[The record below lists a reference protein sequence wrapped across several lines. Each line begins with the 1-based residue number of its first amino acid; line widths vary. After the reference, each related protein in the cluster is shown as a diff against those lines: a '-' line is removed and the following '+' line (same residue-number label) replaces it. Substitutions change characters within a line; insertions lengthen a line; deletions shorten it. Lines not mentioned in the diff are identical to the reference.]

1 MAPQVDPSIIYPN
14 FDEEA
19 RLWEAGY
26 GRIAG
31 LDEAGRGALAGP
43 VVAAAVIAPPGTSLS
58 GVWSKV
64 RDSKLLRPAA
74 RMALVEPIQQAA
86 LAWGVGVVPAV
97 VIDAIGIAQATRQ
110 AMVEA
115 LVALGVRPD
124 FLLIDW
130 VKLPKTGLP
139 QICVP
144 KADLKMASVA
154 AASILAKVTRDTLME
169 GIGAQHPDYGFDAHK
184 GYGSARHLA
193 AISAYGPCPE
203 HRFSFAPL
211 ASHTPLLDAEKQP
224 AP

>member
-1 MAPQVDPSIIYPN
+1 MAHELDPSTIYPN
-14 FDEEA
+14 FDEET
-19 RLWEAGY
+19 RLWGAGY
-26 GRIAG
+26 RRVAG

-43 VVAAAVIAPPGTSLS
+43 VVAAAVIAPPNSPLT

-64 RDSKLLRPAA
+64 RDSKLLQPAV

-86 LAWGVGVVPAV
+86 QAWGIGVVPAA
-97 VIDAIGIAQATRQ
+97 VIDTIGIAQATRQ

-115 LVALGVRPD
+115 LAMLGVRPD

-130 VKLPKTGLP
+130 VKLPQTGLP

-144 KADLKMASVA
+144 KADLKMVSVA

-169 GIGAQHPDYGFDAHK
+169 GIGALHPDYGFEAHK

-193 AISAYGPCPE
+193 AMSAHGPCPE
-203 HRFSFAPL
+203 HRFSFAPI
-211 ASHTPLLDAEKQP
+211 ASHTPLFDVERRP